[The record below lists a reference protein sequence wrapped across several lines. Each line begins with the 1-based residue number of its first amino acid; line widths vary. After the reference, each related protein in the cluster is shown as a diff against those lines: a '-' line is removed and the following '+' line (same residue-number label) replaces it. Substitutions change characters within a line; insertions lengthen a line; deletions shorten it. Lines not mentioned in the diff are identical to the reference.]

1 MRRHTSLAALG
12 LAAALSLTLGGCFSP
27 SPVSPGTEE
36 TAPPA
41 ISVDPATGDTITGTG
56 YSFNAPEGW
65 GIPGSTPT
73 GVDSV
78 VADLNDTDG
87 FYDNINVVL
96 SPAGAVTPEEVE
108 TAGVAEL
115 EGVGATDVQVR
126 PRVTI
131 AGAESAHLSALLSQS
146 GATYRFEQYYATD
159 AGQTCV
165 ITFSFSDTV
174 SQADR
179 EALAESV
186 LASWTWG

>member
-12 LAAALSLTLGGCFSP
+12 LAATLTFALAGCFAP
-27 SPVSPGTEE
+27 SPVTGVEGS
-36 TAPPA
+36 APPA
-41 ISVDPATGDTITGTG
+41 VSVDPATGETINGTG
-56 YSFNAPEGW
+56 YRFNAPEGW
-65 GIPGSTPT
+65 TIPGATPA
-73 GVDSV
+73 GVDVSV
-78 VADLNDTDG
+78 ANLDDADG

-96 SPAGAVTPEEVE
+96 SPAGAVTPEQVE

-126 PRVTI
+126 PRITI
-131 AGAESAHLSALLSQS
+131 AGSESAHLSALLSQS
-146 GATYRFEQYYATD
+146 GATYRFEQYYATN

-165 ITFSFSDTV
+165 ITFSFSETV
-174 SQADR
+174 PVADR